1 MNDQDRQLMAEAAV
15 AAANALDRQQGVFG
29 FGTIR
34 PDRIPSTSYQN
45 WADWRKHFAWVADAN
60 RWDDEQARMV
70 LPTCLT
76 GWALDEFTSMPAHF
90 REEVDGF
97 DDPTLG
103 RMLGELDH
111 RMMPFQT
118 QAGARAEFKNLIQ
131 NEKEGL
137 REFSRR
143 VRSLGDVANA
153 NIGAQARD
161 DMNRE
166 QFVDGLLDVD
176 LQDLLLREELG
187 SLAQAVA
194 RAQALELVNKSSR
207 ARNRRKLHLARVAET
222 VPERGPE
229 ASRGGSGS
237 NGQGSQAA
245 ANPGRQQA
253 AADPRIDQLVS
264 VQSDLLTQ
272 MQNMTAMMGRFVN
285 SIIPAPHPENLP
297 RQEAQQ
303 RPRQLFDPYP
313 GENCSYFPLVMEGG
327 MG

>member
-1 MNDQDRQLMAEAAV
+1 
-15 AAANALDRQQGVFG
+15 
-29 FGTIR
+29 
-34 PDRIPSTSYQN
+34 
-45 WADWRKHFAWVADAN
+45 
-60 RWDDEQARMV
+60 
-70 LPTCLT
+70 
-76 GWALDEFTSMPAHF
+76 MPAHF

-118 QAGARAEFKNLIQ
+118 QAGARAEFKNLMQ
-131 NEKEGL
+131 SEKEGL

-166 QFVDGLLDVD
+166 HFIDRLFDVD

-207 ARNRRKLHLARVAET
+207 TRNRRKLHLARVAET

-229 ASRGGSGS
+229 VSRDGSGS
-237 NGQGSQAA
+237 NGQGSQTALIS
-245 ANPGRQQA
+245 GRQQA
-253 AADPRIDQLVS
+253 ATDPRIGQLVS

-285 SIIPAPHPENLP
+285 SIIPAPH
-297 RQEAQQ
+297 QEAQQ
-303 RPRQLFDPYP
+303 RPRQLLYPYP
-313 GENCSYFPLVMEGG
+313 EENRSNFPPGNGGRYGMKIQTPREVVSLVDSPNLLQRSALRKSRTI
-327 MG
+327 